1 MIDHGNIRRLLG
13 KDEIKKL
20 YDHASGK
27 LRLFILLGLNCGYTQ
42 IDVST
47 LSHDML
53 CLDTGTTVRD
63 RHKTGQPQEHKL
75 WKSTLRLLRQHMT
88 NSSGSSL
95 CLLNKNGT
103 RLVREVINS
112 EGTPYRVDSIA
123 CAFSRNRAKCI
134 ITDRRG
140 FAVLRKTG
148 ADAIAKQYQEM
159 PWLVDLYLAHAEKKM
174 KRYYARTHYDLLHE
188 ATDWLGHHFQ
198 LYD

>member
-1 MIDHGNIRRLLG
+1 MASVLL
-13 KDEIKKL
+13 
-20 YDHASGK
+20 
-27 LRLFILLGLNCGYTQ
+27 ILLGLNCGYTQ
-42 IDVST
+42 IDVAT
-47 LSHDML
+47 LAHDML
-53 CLDTGTTVRD
+53 DFDRGLIVRD

-88 NSSGSSL
+88 DSSDSSL
-95 CLLNKNGT
+95 CLLGKNKT

-112 EGTPYRVDSIA
+112 DGTPYRVDSIA

-174 KRYYARTHYDLLHE
+174 KRYYAITHYDLLHK
-188 ATDWLGHHFQ
+188 ATDLLGRHFQ